1 MTYEKTLKI
10 LLSLGLALC
19 MLVSVCACTANEIIA
34 DTDTD
39 TDTESDTTGGNGE
52 KGGEETVYE
61 DKIVKENYLPA
72 DVRSYYE
79 DVMSKGDGG
88 GAVKYCVVSGTTDHS
103 HHAFQDVATISN
115 CVINK
120 ISIAVYN
127 TKNTDANGDFVF
139 SLFVHK
145 NSLVGLKSTPVR
157 QYKIK
162 INAAEHGLEANKTK
176 VLKFIDVDLTQ
187 YGIMLMEDETLA
199 MYDSTDTIVPARM
212 LVSHPTNYA
221 TERSEI
227 ALKICEEFP
236 QAQSFYAGVGSS
248 AMTYQA
254 SMFLFYDF
262 EWERIYTA
270 EEQKA
275 AAELQ
280 KEYEELVALL
290 KEKYQGKTVSIIG
303 DSISTFD
310 KISNNTDYN
319 STIGENLKYH
329 NHTGNP
335 HKWENTYWGKL
346 VNDLDMTLCVNNAW
360 ASGRVYGRYN
370 GKTTS
375 KNDNN
380 NVMNFSDSLPNRAT
394 QLHRNDGTTPDLIIV
409 YMGINDLTNNAI
421 FGQTPFGG
429 LYDLLK
435 NASADN
441 YSSIINAWF
450 GNVLAKTS
458 NGATLLDANKKP
470 TYADFEEA
478 YALAL
483 YLMMQKYP
491 NAEVMCFG
499 LEDNAN
505 TVFSDAKRDKFDLV
519 IKALADHFG
528 ATFVDQQGAYSE
540 ITAAN
545 MHYHTMDTICTHLNY
560 KGHAATERM
569 ILRYLADKVKNG

>member
-1 MTYEKTLKI
+1 MKKYWKI
-10 LLSLGLALC
+10 FLSLLLVACL
-19 MLVSVCACTANEIIA
+19 LVSVCACAVSNVA
-34 DTDTD
+34 TDTE
-39 TDTESDTTGGNGE
+39 TDTESDTTPVTDGD
-52 KGGEETVYE
+52 GEEEVVYE
-61 DKIVKENYLPA
+61 EKIVRENYLPT
-72 DVRSYYE
+72 DVRAYYE

-88 GAVKYCVVSGTTDHS
+88 GAIKYCLATDSTDHS
-103 HHAFQDVATISN
+103 HHAFQDVTTISN
-115 CVINK
+115 CVIKK

-127 TKNTDANGDFVF
+127 TKATDSNGDFVF

-145 NSLVGLKSTPVR
+145 NSFEGLKSAPVR

-176 VLKFIDVDLTQ
+176 VLKFIDVDLTK
-187 YGIMLMEDETLA
+187 YGVMLLEDETLA
-199 MYDSTDTIVPARM
+199 MYDAADTIVPARM

-236 QAQSFYAGVGSS
+236 QAQSFYASVGSS
-248 AMTYQA
+248 GITYQA

-262 EWERIYTA
+262 EWDRIYTA
-270 EEQKA
+270 AEQKA

-280 KEYEELVALL
+280 KEYEDLVALL
-290 KEKYQGKTVSIIG
+290 KDKYQGKTVSIIG

-335 HKWENTYWGKL
+335 HTWENTYWGKL
-346 VNDLDMTLCVNNAW
+346 VNDLDMEVCVNNSW

-375 KNDNN
+375 SNDNN
-380 NVMNFSDSLPNRAT
+380 NVLNFSDSAPNRAT

-409 YMGINDLTNNAI
+409 YMGINDLTNNPV

-435 NASADN
+435 STSADN
-441 YSSIINAWF
+441 YSNIINVWF
-450 GNVLAKTS
+450 SSVLAKTD
-458 NGATLLDANKKP
+458 NGTKLLDSNNKP

-499 LEDNAN
+499 LEDNAS
-505 TVFSDAKRDKFDLV
+505 TDAKRNKFDLV
-519 IKALADHFG
+519 IKALAEYFG
-528 ATFVDQQGAYSE
+528 ATFVDQQGTYSE

-545 MHYHTMDTICTHLNY
+545 MHYHTMDTGCTHLNY